1 MTVDKFSIT
10 TQDKVT
16 RNYKYPDLKLYT
28 YRNDTNPDEK
38 YIQIFVNGTFCKK
51 SFVTLKPANI
61 PDAPVMEVN
70 TYMFK
75 GYIDLPQSVDEWE
88 IKYYSRWFKKPSLT
102 PKYLK
107 NAGVVNL
114 KKEFRE
120 SLSHGEWLNL
130 ELSNGQYIFT
140 YYIINDH
147 IYGERWHFPEV

>member
-38 YIQIFVNGTFCKK
+38 YIQIFVNGTFCLK
-51 SFVTLKPANI
+51 SYVTLKPANI

-88 IKYYSRWFKKPSLT
+88 IKYYSRSFKKPSLT

-107 NAGVVNL
+107 NKGIVNL
-114 KKEFRE
+114 KKE
-120 SLSHGEWLNL
+120 LGKYIPDGLHL
-130 ELSNGQYIFT
+130 ELSGGQFFGT
-140 YYIINDH
+140 SAVFPTA
-147 IYGERWHFPEV
+147 RWNIPGVKK